1 MVLAIR
7 TDDVERRIDAV
18 EQAKKERE
26 EAIKLDNARKEK
38 YDKELAEKK
47 AAFEEAVD
55 AELAK
60 QAAAAVP
67 AEEAEAEEGAEPKE
81 APPAPER
88 PEFNEAEFKVEF
100 D

>member
-1 MVLAIR
+1 
-7 TDDVERRIDAV
+7 VERRIDAV

-26 EAIKLDNARKEK
+26 EAIKLENARKDK
-38 YDKELAEKK
+38 YDKEMAEKK

-55 AELAK
+55 AEMAK
-60 QAAAAVP
+60 QAAAVVP
-67 AEEAEAEEGAEPKE
+67 DEAEAEEGAEPKE